1 MQKKNTYLVHLL
13 NKTTVASTELKF
25 PSPQG
30 HNHIQLCESCLL
42 CIGCSRAETTFQ
54 KRGGGGGN
62 SSYEGHSSESQ
73 IYIYLFAC
81 MCTFFIFKRGT
92 FYHFPKRG
100 ACAPVPHPSNY
111 TPGVQYTT
119 EWLTQ
124 LINGQSEWCYCFHLH
139 QSKCHHQLIEIWG
152 YSSIC
157 LGFICNSCF
166 KGAWLS
172 DFLWKV
178 CQRINSFVGS
188 YHILWNV
195 QAEILLAE
203 KIWCAACGQYLFLV
217 EIISGTA
224 ASQNDIQLP
233 LSFQSKVSSCGPWAF
248 CRL

>member
-1 MQKKNTYLVHLL
+1 
-13 NKTTVASTELKF
+13 
-25 PSPQG
+25 
-30 HNHIQLCESCLL
+30 
-42 CIGCSRAETTFQ
+42 
-54 KRGGGGGN
+54 
-62 SSYEGHSSESQ
+62 
-73 IYIYLFAC
+73 

-119 EWLTQ
+119 EWSTQ
-124 LINGQSEWCYCFHLH
+124 LINGQSEWCCCFHLH

-178 CQRINSFVGS
+178 CQRINHFVGS
-188 YHILWNV
+188 YPILWNV

-203 KIWCAACGQYLFLV
+203 KDLMCCMWSVFIFSWDNLRNCCLPKWHSVAFKFSVQGFKLWPMGLLQAVTYT
-217 EIISGTA
+217 EK
-224 ASQNDIQLP
+224 ASERFRESEVTIRKQVIKWSLDY
-233 LSFQSKVSSCGPWAF
+233 FGKFKVKK
-248 CRL
+248 LE